1 MEIKKKKKQQKKIKQ
16 TKSWF
21 FEKVDKIDRPLA
33 RLTNKRREKT
43 HINKMRKE
51 NDEITMDT
59 TDIQKKKEKEKKE
72 RERILRTIVC
82 QQI

>member
-1 MEIKKKKKQQKKIKQ
+1 
-16 TKSWF
+16 
-21 FEKVDKIDRPLA
+21 
-33 RLTNKRREKT
+33 
-43 HINKMRKE
+43 MRKE